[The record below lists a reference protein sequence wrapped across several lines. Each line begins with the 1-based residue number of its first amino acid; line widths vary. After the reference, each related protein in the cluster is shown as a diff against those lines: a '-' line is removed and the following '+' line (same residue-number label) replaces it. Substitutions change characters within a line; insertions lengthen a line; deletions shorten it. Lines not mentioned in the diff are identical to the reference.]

1 MKQLIILLGVFPVA
15 IIGCS
20 HTIQNPPMLQDQ
32 AELIRSNW
40 DNLKM
45 GMSSEAENW
54 KTVVCVQ
61 IIERSEHLYLP
72 GFSPRQALLRNGRN
86 YGWCYFAQIEIE
98 QGDSRKSGSLKW
110 SPQPVFWGL
119 LPEVVI
125 SKTCSSIRHFK
136 QKYSYRLFFEAPP
149 LKVGSIPP

>member
-45 GMSSEAENW
+45 GMSSEAEN
-54 KTVVCVQ
+54 
-61 IIERSEHLYLP
+61 
-72 GFSPRQALLRNGRN
+72 
-86 YGWCYFAQIEIE
+86 
-98 QGDSRKSGSLKW
+98 
-110 SPQPVFWGL
+110 
-119 LPEVVI
+119 
-125 SKTCSSIRHFK
+125 
-136 QKYSYRLFFEAPP
+136 
-149 LKVGSIPP
+149 